1 MTISKWLI
9 ALICSGS
16 ALIGSMV
23 TLAVQRNSE
32 CTSMAEQQQQQQQ
45 RDADASF
52 EARPNTR
59 GGVKGY

>member
-1 MTISKWLI
+1 MTISKWII
-9 ALICSGS
+9 ALMCAGS
-16 ALIGSMV
+16 ALAGYMV
-23 TLAVQRNSE
+23 TVMVKSNDE
-32 CTSMAEQQQQQQQ
+32 CTAVAEQQMQK

>member
-16 ALIGSMV
+16 VLTAFMV
-23 TLAVQRNSE
+23 TLAVQSNSE
-32 CTSMAEQQQQQQQ
+32 CTSVTEHQ
-45 RDADASF
+45 RRQSDADTSF

>member
-9 ALICSGS
+9 ALMCVGS
-16 ALIGSMV
+16 ALAGSVV
-23 TLAVQRNSE
+23 TVVVQSNGE
-32 CTSMAEQQQQQQQ
+32 CTVVAEQQRQQ